1 VAAYRRLLTRA
12 LGRHLRHASVLARA
26 IHAPALAEAGL
37 GAAAA
42 SPRLFDTLVEL
53 GLGQARI
60 TPRLL
65 AALPGGLLRARAAT
79 RGTG

>member
-1 VAAYRRLLTRA
+1 M
-12 LGRHLRHASVLARA
+12 LARA

-37 GAAAA
+37 GAAAT
-42 SPRLFDTLVEL
+42 SPALFDTLVEL

-65 AALPGGLLRARAAT
+65 AALPGGLVRSHRARNRA
-79 RGTG
+79 